1 MNDDDEDV
9 QCFVCRKITRLT
21 EKKGNSSHLY
31 VCKDCREKYYPL
43 TKKKDV
49 NNHMKADWF

>member
-9 QCFVCRKITRLT
+9 QCFVCRKITRVT
-21 EKKGNSSHLY
+21 ETKGNSSHLY